1 VPPTNVHHPPPAAL
15 VLALV
20 SAGISLG
27 TAMAMERWKAQEV
40 LDLLGG
46 PPGGSPR
53 TEEGASPRAC

>member
-1 VPPTNVHHPPPAAL
+1 VSRSRVHHPPPAAL

-20 SAGISLG
+20 RAGISVG

-46 PPGGSPR
+46 APAGATHAEEGGSP
-53 TEEGASPRAC
+53 PAC